1 MFDCSAKFD
10 GVSLND
16 KLLLGPDLVTDLLG
30 VLMRFRQE
38 AIAVVADIK
47 ACFHQVF
54 VAEEDRDAFRFL
66 WFDKNDP
73 KQPPV
78 DYRMNVHIFRAA
90 ASPSVAAFA
99 LRRTALDNDVDA
111 SSEAVQA
118 VLKNIYVDDL
128 CVSCAGVQGAISLI
142 QQLRQLLGSGGF
154 HLTKFL
160 SNSKQVL
167 NRVPKD
173 HLASDIEPEQ
183 RKLPTHKALGVY
195 WNAESDCLE
204 VRINI
209 RKQPCTRRGVLSMIG
224 QCYDPLGILGPFL
237 LPARKILQEACRL
250 GLAWDEPF
258 SVRGLGGKE
267 WDRFVQALPHLEDL
281 SLARSFTVLG
291 VQVKCIQL
299 HVFCDAS
306 SSGYGAC
313 VYVRVAYDDCVKC
326 SLVIG
331 KSRVAPLKGVTVP
344 RLELTAAVLLQ
355 NLGQWF
361 AVNWTMN

>member
-1 MFDCSAKFD
+1 VFDCSAKFD

-47 ACFHQVF
+47 ACFHQAF
-54 VAEEDRDAFRFL
+54 VKEEDRDAFSFF
-66 WFDKNDP
+66 WFNKNDP

-118 VLKNIYVDDL
+118 VLKHIYMDDL
-128 CVSCAGVQGAISLI
+128 CVSCSRVQGAISLI
-142 QQLRQLLGSGGF
+142 QQLRGLLGSGGF

-167 NRVPKD
+167 NHVPKD
-173 HLASDIEPEQ
+173 HLALDMEPEQ

-209 RKQPCTRRGVLSMIG
+209 RQTLHS
-224 QCYDPLGILGPFL
+224 
-237 LPARKILQEACRL
+237 
-250 GLAWDEPF
+250 AW
-258 SVRGLGGKE
+258 G
-267 WDRFVQALPHLEDL
+267 
-281 SLARSFTVLG
+281 SL
-291 VQVKCIQL
+291 
-299 HVFCDAS
+299 
-306 SSGYGAC
+306 
-313 VYVRVAYDDCVKC
+313 DD
-326 SLVIG
+326 
-331 KSRVAPLKGVTVP
+331 
-344 RLELTAAVLLQ
+344 
-355 NLGQWF
+355 
-361 AVNWTMN
+361 WTML